1 MTSAS
6 EAELRPAVPAPAG
19 RRDETGTGTTTAP
32 PAWSALPLDDFGLAA
47 EAVLAH
53 LAAALPLPTWVV
65 ARVDGDEGVVLAS
78 SGNGAEGGRGTTF
91 PFSTSLSGRL
101 LVNGARAVPDVGALD
116 AETTG
121 DTTVGAYLGVPLCRP
136 DGSRF
141 GVLAGFAPEPV
152 GPDLEDG
159 LGLAELLAR
168 LLAGLLA
175 MVVRAE
181 AQARE
186 HDRADA
192 SEMHDGVTGLGD
204 RRYFEQVL
212 AAEESR
218 CRRYGDRAAVV
229 VIELEEHDYLAAAE
243 GPAAVQVLLRRA
255 ARVLRTESRD
265 EDLVAR
271 VAPGAF
277 AVLSIG
283 ADADGAEVFAAR
295 LEEALVQNEVAA
307 AIRVR
312 ARDPREGLHA
322 AWAAV
327 APVSEPLEADGPA

>member
-1 MTSAS
+1 VTSAS
-6 EAELRPAVPAPAG
+6 EAELRPAVPAQAG
-19 RRDETGTGTTTAP
+19 PRDETDAATTTAP
-32 PAWSALPLDDFGLAA
+32 PAWSAPPLDDFGLAA

-53 LAAALPLPTWVV
+53 LASALPLPTWVV

-78 SGNGAEGGRGTTF
+78 SGTGHDVGRGATF
-91 PFSTSLSGRL
+91 AFSGSLSARL
-101 LVNGARAVPDVGALD
+101 LGNGPRAVPDVGALD
-116 AETTG
+116 AEAAG

-152 GPDLEDG
+152 RRELEDG
-159 LGLAELLAR
+159 LALAELLAR
-168 LLAGLLA
+168 LLSGLLA
-175 MVVRAE
+175 VVVRAE
-181 AQARE
+181 TEARQ

-229 VIELEEHDYLAAAE
+229 AVELEEHDYLAAAE

-271 VAPGAF
+271 VAPGTF

-283 ADADGAEVFAAR
+283 ADASGAEVFAAR
-295 LEEALVQNEVAA
+295 LEEALVQNEVTAT
-307 AIRVR
+307 IRVR

>member
-6 EAELRPAVPAPAG
+6 EAELRPALPARAGGRDGTDAGAATLPSPDSVP
-19 RRDETGTGTTTAP
+19 
-32 PAWSALPLDDFGLAA
+32 PLDDFELAA

-53 LAAALPLPTWVV
+53 LAAALPLRDWVV

-78 SGNGAEGGRGTTF
+78 TGSGRDVARGTTF
-91 PFSTSLSGRL
+91 RFSGSLSARL
-101 LVNGARAVPDVGALD
+101 LADGPRAVHDLHGLD
-116 AETTG
+116 IDTTG
-121 DTTVGAYLGVPLCRP
+121 DTTVGAYLGVPLCRS
-136 DGSRF
+136 DGTRF
-141 GVLAGFAPEPV
+141 GVLAGFGPEPLGAELV
-152 GPDLEDG
+152 DG
-159 LGLAELLAR
+159 LPLAELLAR

-175 MVVRAE
+175 VVVRAE
-181 AQARE
+181 AEARR

-229 VIELEEHDYLAAAE
+229 AIELEEHDYIAAAA

-271 VAPGAF
+271 VAPGTF

-283 ADADGAEVFAAR
+283 ADAEGAEAFAAR

-327 APVSEPLEADGPA
+327 APDSEPLDERGPA